1 MSCND
6 DFPLSNLSVFNE
18 WVSDAF
24 FSKICSK
31 EVMLH
36 THFPNKSHL
45 SSTAIFLWQKVV
57 SEERFSCTFEHTQ
70 CGKCIIIAP
79 TFHQIYT
86 VGEWIYNYLQIYS
99 SGKTWQKKKYIYISI
114 QNPFVLIPFPFTV
127 DPKKCK
133 KLSGCHKEREER
145 YMFLKLWVCAFVN
158 ASNIKSLDH
167 YEYLASNWYYS
178 WQHHPWITP

>member
-45 SSTAIFLWQKVV
+45 SSRAIFLWQKVV
-57 SEERFSCTFEHTQ
+57 FWGEVQLYIWAHTMWKVHYTSSYLPSNLHGGWMNLQ
-70 CGKCIIIAP
+70 LSPNLQFGKDLTKKKNKKQKIKNKNIY
-79 TFHQIYT
+79 IYT
-86 VGEWIYNYLQIYS
+86 KPICFNPISFYS
-99 SGKTWQKKKYIYISI
+99 W
-114 QNPFVLIPFPFTV
+114 
-127 DPKKCK
+127 PKK
-133 KLSGCHKEREER
+133 
-145 YMFLKLWVCAFVN
+145 M
-158 ASNIKSLDH
+158 
-167 YEYLASNWYYS
+167 
-178 WQHHPWITP
+178 